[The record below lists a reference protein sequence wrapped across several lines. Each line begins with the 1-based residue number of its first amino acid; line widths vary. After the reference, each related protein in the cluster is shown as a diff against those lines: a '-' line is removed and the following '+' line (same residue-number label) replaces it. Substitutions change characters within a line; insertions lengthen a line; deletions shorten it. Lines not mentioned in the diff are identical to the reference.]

1 MFHVSFWKLAFI
13 VQDYSGS
20 DEKREHACVAC
31 VEDSPAAE
39 STWQQR
45 HKPTLL
51 RTMCQWG
58 NKHSSYLEGSWAE
71 GGWQI
76 TL

>member
-1 MFHVSFWKLAFI
+1 MLSRELNNMTMLLKTSLLTLKKICQALIFPISFGKLAFL

-39 STWQQR
+39 ST
-45 HKPTLL
+45 
-51 RTMCQWG
+51 
-58 NKHSSYLEGSWAE
+58 
-71 GGWQI
+71 
-76 TL
+76 